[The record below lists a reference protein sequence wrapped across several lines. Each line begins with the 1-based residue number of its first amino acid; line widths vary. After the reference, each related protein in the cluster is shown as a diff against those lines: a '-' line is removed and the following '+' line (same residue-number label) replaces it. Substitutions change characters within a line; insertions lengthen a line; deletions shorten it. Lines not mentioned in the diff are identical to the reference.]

1 MSHTKKYI
9 LTSITLGTIAAISAG
24 LIALT
29 YLATHKK
36 IDENNTLEFEK
47 GITAIFKDYQYDSV
61 SEVEGV
67 NFGESKT
74 AKACYK
80 VQNGESLVGYVLKS
94 EGSNSYGKITML
106 SGFKAETFDFI
117 SLHLIS
123 NEQSYASTLQK
134 KYINPIKE
142 GEKDIYSTEQTS
154 CGATRGAELVQ
165 SMVLDAQYLV
175 NLNFGSK

>member
-9 LTSITLGTIAAISAG
+9 LTSITLGSIAAISAG

-29 YLATHKK
+29 HLATHKK

-61 SEVEGV
+61 AEVEGV

-106 SGFKAETFDFI
+106 SGFKAETFEI
-117 SLHLIS
+117 
-123 NEQSYASTLQK
+123 
-134 KYINPIKE
+134 
-142 GEKDIYSTEQTS
+142 
-154 CGATRGAELVQ
+154 C
-165 SMVLDAQYLV
+165 
-175 NLNFGSK
+175 